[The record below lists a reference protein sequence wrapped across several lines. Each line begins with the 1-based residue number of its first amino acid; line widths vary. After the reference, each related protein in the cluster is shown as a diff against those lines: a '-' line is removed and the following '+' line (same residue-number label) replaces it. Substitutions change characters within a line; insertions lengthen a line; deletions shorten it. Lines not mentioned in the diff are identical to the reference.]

1 MLNDMRT
8 AKVNRET
15 KETKIFVKMNLDGSG
30 KAEVE
35 TPVSF
40 LNHMLRSLAT
50 HGMFDLTVKA
60 DGDLTHHIVEDV
72 ALGLGQALREAIGD
86 AEGITRFGAAA
97 VPMDES
103 LAEAAVDVS
112 GRPYCVVDLK
122 TVGCSIEDMASED
135 ATHFIESLTSTL
147 RATVHV
153 AVQYG
158 ANDHHKVEAAFK
170 SLALAL
176 RQAVSSD
183 RRRIGIPS
191 SKGVL

>member
-1 MLNDMRT
+1 MNDTRT

-15 KETKIFVKMNLDGSG
+15 KETRIFVNVNLDGSG

-50 HGMFDLTVKA
+50 HGMLDLTVKA
-60 DGDLTHHIVEDV
+60 EGDLTHHIIEDV

-86 AEGITRFGAAA
+86 AEGITRFGAAS

-103 LAEAAVDVS
+103 LAVAAVDIS

-122 TVGCSIEDMASED
+122 TVGCRIEDMASED
-135 ATHFIESLTSTL
+135 AAHFIESLASTL
-147 RATVHV
+147 MATIHIK
-153 AVQYG
+153 VQYG

-176 RQAVSSD
+176 RQAISPD
-183 RRRIGIPS
+183 PRRIGIPS